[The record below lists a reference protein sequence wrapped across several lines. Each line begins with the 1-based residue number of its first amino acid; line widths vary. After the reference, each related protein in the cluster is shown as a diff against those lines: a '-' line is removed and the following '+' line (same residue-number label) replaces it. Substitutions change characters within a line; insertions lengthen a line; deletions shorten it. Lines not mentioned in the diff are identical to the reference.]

1 MKKLIKENLRKEKNG
16 SGIYRIYNRNRR
28 LAYIGRASN
37 GNIKHHLVQH
47 FGSKKYSGAKF
58 GTRAGYYY
66 KIKLM
71 PKHKVKLAEKRV
83 AKRVKPAKNKYLYLK
98 GRSRRKGGE

>member
-1 MKKLIKENLRKEKNG
+1 MKKLTRENLRKERNG

-58 GTRAGYYY
+58 GSRKGYYY
-66 KIKLM
+66 KITRM
-71 PKHKVKLAEKRV
+71 PKTRAKLLEKRV
-83 AKRVKPAKNKYLYLK
+83 AKRTKPNKNRYLYLK
-98 GRSRRKGGE
+98 GRSRRK